1 MALMLGDSRA
11 ANSRLSMS
19 ETTALLSY
27 YCARQPPTVDPLPEC
42 LYENV
47 GVVPLWGN

>member
-1 MALMLGDSRA
+1 MALMLGDSRVGH
-11 ANSRLSMS
+11 SRLSMS

-27 YCARQPPTVDPLPEC
+27 YWARQTTTFDPLSEC

-47 GVVPLWGN
+47 SMVPLWGN

>member
-1 MALMLGDSRA
+1 MTLMLGDSRV

-27 YCARQPPTVDPLPEC
+27 YCARQTPTVDPLSEC

-47 GVVPLWGN
+47 SVVPLWGN